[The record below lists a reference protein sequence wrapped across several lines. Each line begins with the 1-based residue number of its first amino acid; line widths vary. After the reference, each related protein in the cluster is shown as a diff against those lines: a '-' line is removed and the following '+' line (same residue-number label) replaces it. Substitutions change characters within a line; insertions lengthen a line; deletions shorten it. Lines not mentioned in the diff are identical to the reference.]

1 MSQPDLLLFR
11 AGKGEEHVWYY
22 ADAFHQDMPDLI
34 MDDGFV
40 VEGRSEYYQYPYI
53 LRSEIVKAPEWFL
66 NAVVYNIFPD
76 SFADGKGALPAG
88 RRNSRHLMAR

>member
-1 MSQPDLLLFR
+1 
-11 AGKGEEHVWYY
+11 
-22 ADAFHQDMPDLI
+22 

-66 NAVVYNIFPD
+66 NAVVYNIFPGQLCRWKK
-76 SFADGKGALPAG
+76 APYRRAEGTAG
-88 RRNSRHLMAR
+88 TSWNG